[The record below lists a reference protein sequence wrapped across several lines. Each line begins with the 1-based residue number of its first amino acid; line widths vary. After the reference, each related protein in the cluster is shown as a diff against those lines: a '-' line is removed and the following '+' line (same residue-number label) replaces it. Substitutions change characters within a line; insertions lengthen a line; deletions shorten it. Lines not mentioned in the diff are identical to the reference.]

1 MNRNL
6 IWIYSKADGVN
17 QLLFET
23 SFGIE
28 ELEKLFERE
37 QYKRHKPF
45 AYALV
50 DGIEIKLFTNPE
62 VC

>member
-1 MNRNL
+1 MSRKR

-17 QLLFET
+17 QFLFET

-28 ELEKLFERE
+28 ELEGIFERD

-50 DGIEIKLFTNPE
+50 DGVEIKLFTNLE
-62 VC
+62 A